1 MRPTWKCCLPGLW
14 VSLGLYEFLMFGVNY
29 SIVLSSTHRKSI
41 SVVITGRLFD
51 LSVIW
56 SLLLSFCTNDSKMSV
71 FCHRRSRSGPRS
83 VLLREVS
90 GFVWS
95 SVHAGHN
102 GQSPSPQTSSLRQ
115 HYARFHRDVEVSS
128 RRHGYSTVLILLR
141 FFNITLS
148 GKRSVL
154 FILEEE
160 VNVRSSATS
169 AHRALAT

>member
-1 MRPTWKCCLPGLW
+1 M
-14 VSLGLYEFLMFGVNY
+14 
-29 SIVLSSTHRKSI
+29 SI
-41 SVVITGRLFD
+41 
-51 LSVIW
+51 
-56 SLLLSFCTNDSKMSV
+56 

-95 SVHAGHN
+95 SVHAGYY
-102 GQSPSPQTSSLRQ
+102 GQSPSPQTSPLRQ

-128 RRHGYSTVLILLR
+128 RRHGYSIVLILLR
-141 FFNITLS
+141 FFNITVS